1 MANEKF
7 CGSCGAKM
15 NADAGFCPVCGAKQ
29 AVVEAVA
36 AAAPVVEAKAEETVN
51 AVNEAIGEGGV
62 TQAGMD
68 PEKIKKYL
76 PLAGVGA
83 AVLALIIAIVAIII
97 NLTKWTKIDP
107 EELCRVTFE
116 GLEGQA
122 VPVVSFAYD
131 EYTTFYLDEYADYDG
146 IEPEEKAEIAY
157 GLSMS
162 DIEKV
167 VKAEGATMADL
178 NKYLKEEYKD
188 LKTSEFLSID
198 EDDLVDAFEKAKD
211 EDEALEMKEALLDCI
226 TFEVDF
232 DEEKDKLKNG
242 DKVKVTVDYD
252 KDDLK
257 DYNIKLTKESFE
269 VKVSGLMK
277 GEEIDIF
284 EGLEVTFEGID
295 GDGDAVI
302 STNNC
307 SDFIKNNFGFY
318 FETSSYNLSNGGTVT
333 VKGYYDGS
341 DYDRDYKGVVD
352 EEKKVCYLF
361 ESDMAKDF
369 TVSGLTELQEVEVF
383 DYIDVT
389 YEGIAPDLDINISWK
404 DDTPDYIK
412 DNVSVS
418 TDTWGMEIVDGTTF
432 VASAY
437 AYGSFADNGY
447 KLKTTEKTYTINF
460 ADLERYATLEDVTID
475 TYKDILD
482 AQAQAKADEYVNKYT
497 WDFDNLGEVKSI
509 KSVTLKTTTY
519 NVNKDQGDW
528 WDDINRFAKIYEVQ
542 CTHEQDDSEVDGTF
556 YVVAYL
562 RNVTVTEGKL
572 AEFTAEDVKYE
583 VTDVYDNVV
592 TDFLT
597 ENDTY
602 IINEIK

>member
-51 AVNEAIGEGGV
+51 AVSEAVGEGGA
-62 TQAGMD
+62 TEAGLD

-76 PLAGVGA
+76 PFVGIG
-83 AVLALIIAIVAIII
+83 AVVVALIVAIILI
-97 NLTKWTKIDP
+97 IVNLTKWTKINP

-116 GLEGQA
+116 GLEGQG
-122 VPVVSFAYD
+122 VPVASFAYD
-131 EYTTFYLDEYADYDG
+131 EYTTFYLDEYADYNG
-146 IEPEEKAEIAY
+146 IKPEEKAEIAL

-162 DIEKV
+162 DIEKE
-167 VKAEGATMADL
+167 VKKEGATMEDL
-178 NKYLKEEYKD
+178 NKYIKKEYKD
-188 LKTSEFLSID
+188 LKTSDYLSID

-232 DEEKDKLKNG
+232 DEKKDKLKNG
-242 DKVKVTVDYD
+242 DKIKVTVDYD
-252 KDDLK
+252 EDDLK
-257 DYNIKLTKESFE
+257 EYDIKLTKDSFE
-269 VKVSGLMK
+269 VEVKGLMK

-284 EGLEVTFEGID
+284 EGVAVTFEGID
-295 GDGDAVI
+295 GDGDAEI
-302 STNNC
+302 STDNC

-318 FETSSYNLSNGGTVT
+318 FKSDSYNLSNGDTVT
-333 VKGYYDGS
+333 VEGYYNGY
-341 DYDRDYKGVVD
+341 DYNDKYKGVVD
-352 EEKKVCYLF
+352 EEKNVCYLF
-361 ESDMAKDF
+361 ELNTVIST

-389 YEGIAPDLDINISWK
+389 YDGIAPDLDINISWK
-404 DDTPDYIK
+404 EDTPDYIK
-412 DNVSVS
+412 DYVSV
-418 TDTWGMEIVDGTTF
+418 TKDTWNLEIVDGATF
-432 VASAY
+432 VATAY
-437 AYGSFADNGY
+437 AYGGFADNGY

-460 ADLERYATLEDVTID
+460 AELERYATLEDVTVD
-475 TYKDILD
+475 TYKELLD
-482 AQAQAKADEYVNKYT
+482 AQAKAKADEYVNKYT

-542 CTHEQDDSEVDGTF
+542 CTHEQDGSEVDGTF
-556 YVVAYL
+556 YVVAYVREL
-562 RNVTVTEGKL
+562 TVAEGKL
-572 AEFTAEDVKYE
+572 SEFTAEDVKYE

-602 IINEIK
+602 TINELK